1 MRKKKL
7 ENLKP
12 SNKTDSKCPLCKTI
26 GSFDFIGQDFM
37 FDRTKYYNYLKCN
50 SCAISYQNPIPSLKQ
65 IKSYYPDTYENF
77 EDPKRPKFSFLEK
90 FRLCFHHNYS
100 DLVNSNL
107 FNKIFSLFIPKDN
120 SLIDNVPNGRFLD
133 IGCGN
138 GSRLLKM
145 KKLGW
150 QVFGVELNTFAYQK
164 CINNDLNVQNKPLEQ
179 SAFKD
184 NYFDVIYMSH
194 LIEHLNNPE
203 EIINICSNL
212 LKKGGKL
219 YINTPNNNALG
230 KKIFKKYWFANEVPR
245 HIILYSK
252 KGIEKLIGNYKFQI
266 LYSSQKT
273 TPKIFLNSLDYL
285 FNLEKP
291 SKRNRLL
298 RFVSKLYIYP
308 ARLLR
313 MGDES
318 FYILQKIN

>member
-1 MRKKKL
+1 MKKRKL
-7 ENLKP
+7 Q
-12 SNKTDSKCPLCKTI
+12 NKEITNPNSKCPLCKNQGNI
-26 GSFDFIGQDFM
+26 DFIGQDFM
-37 FDRTKYYNYLKCN
+37 FDRTKYYKYLKCDLC
-50 SCAISYQNPIPSLKQ
+50 SISYQAPIPNLKQ
-65 IKSYYPDTYENF
+65 IKSYYPDSYENF
-77 EDPKRPKFSFLEK
+77 EDPKKPKFSLAEK
-90 FRLCFHHNYS
+90 VRLSFHHNYS
-100 DLVNSNL
+100 GLIKNTYV
-107 FNKIFSLFIPKDN
+107 NKIFSLLIPKDK
-120 SLIDNVPNGRFLD
+120 SLIDYVQNGKFLD

-150 QVFGVELNTFAYQK
+150 HVFGVELNTFAYQK
-164 CINNDLNVQNKPLEQ
+164 CIKNDLNVQNKPLEQ
-179 SAFKD
+179 AVFKK

-194 LIEHLNNPE
+194 LIEHLNNPD

-230 KKIFKKYWFANEVPR
+230 KKIFNKYWFANEVPR

-252 KGIEKLIGNYKFQI
+252 KGIKKLTRNHKFQI
-266 LYSSQKT
+266 IYSSQNT

-285 FNLEKP
+285 FNLKKP
-291 SKRNRLL
+291 SKRNKLL
-298 RFVSKLYIYP
+298 RFFSKLYIYP
-308 ARLLR
+308 AKFLR